1 MQKGDDLSQN
11 VCKLLLSAGIEANN
25 LQEADVDLGMV
36 CHFIESKLCNI
47 QLSNS
52 PKVSQHNYMAVIAD
66 MCAFNFS
73 VRATKSAQ
81 GILLSESL
89 TTSLHIFIFRAKNP
103 G

>member
-52 PKVSQHNYMAVIAD
+52 PKVSQHNYMADIAD

-73 VRATKSAQ
+73 VSATKIGHFCRVRCWQ
-81 GILLSESL
+81 
-89 TTSLHIFIFRAKNP
+89 F
-103 G
+103 